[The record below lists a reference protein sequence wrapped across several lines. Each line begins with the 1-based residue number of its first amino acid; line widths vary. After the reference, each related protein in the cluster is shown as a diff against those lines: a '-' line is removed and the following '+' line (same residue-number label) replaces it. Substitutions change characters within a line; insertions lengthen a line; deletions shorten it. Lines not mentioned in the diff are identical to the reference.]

1 MDFRDQFFNIITK
14 IDKWVNISVSRYWDW
29 EKMLILWQEVGQ
41 WTQAQAQDKR
51 TSKGMTKLWEAL
63 SKTLDI
69 TCLDFYYAIP
79 CQCCNLDWKLWYMKN
94 LKSSNYTY
102 ANLFIN
108 NNYQYFRER
117 LKELKREVIV
127 IANWEWQYNKYPF
140 KVKEYHSIPDDCVNY
155 FANDWENF
163 IKKMK
168 KLAKEN
174 TNQLFFISAWPLANI
189 AVYEM
194 FNENPNNTYI
204 DMWSAIDERTK
215 GRITRWFQRR
225 EDMYAQRYCKF

>member
-14 IDKWVNISVSRYWDW
+14 IDKWENIAISRYWDW

-41 WTQAQAQDKR
+41 WTQARIQDKWA
-51 TSKGMTKLWEAL
+51 SKWMTRLWEAL
-63 SKTLDI
+63 SKTLDV
-69 TCLDFYYAIP
+69 CCVDFYYAIP
-79 CQCCNLDWKLWYMKN
+79 CQCCNLNWKLRYMDN
-94 LKSSNYTY
+94 IKSTNYTF

-108 NNYQYFRER
+108 NNYQYFKER
-117 LKELKREVIV
+117 LKDLKREVIL
-127 IANWEWQYNKYPF
+127 IANWEWKDKTYPF
-140 KVKEYHSIPDDCVNY
+140 KVKEYHSMPDDCINY
-155 FANDWENF
+155 FASDWDDF

-168 KLAKEN
+168 KLAKDN

-204 DMWSAIDERTK
+204 DVWSAIDEWTK
-215 GRITRWFQRR
+215 GRITRGFQRR